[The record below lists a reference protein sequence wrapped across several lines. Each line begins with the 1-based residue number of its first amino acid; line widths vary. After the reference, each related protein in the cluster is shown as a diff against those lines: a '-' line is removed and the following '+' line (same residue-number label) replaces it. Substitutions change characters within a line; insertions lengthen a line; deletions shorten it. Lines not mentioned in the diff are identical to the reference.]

1 MTTELKRAE
10 MNMGLFLATPHGIH
24 TLCILHPLDA
34 QARSELRSKRSF
46 VNVTAASVGWMRYG
60 ATHLLS

>member
-1 MTTELKRAE
+1 